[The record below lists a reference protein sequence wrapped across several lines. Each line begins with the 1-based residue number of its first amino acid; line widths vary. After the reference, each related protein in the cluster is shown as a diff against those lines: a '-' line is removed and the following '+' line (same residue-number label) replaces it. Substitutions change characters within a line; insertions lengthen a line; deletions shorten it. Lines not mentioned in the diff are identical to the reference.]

1 MRGWPVTLTEP
12 RLLDEPITLR
22 PVKVSDAR
30 TWREIRV
37 RNAPWLRPWEPTNP
51 ETPLYRSSLGPY
63 ISMVRAMRREA
74 RQGQAVPWV
83 VTFGEEFVGQ
93 LTVGSITWGSARSGQ
108 VGYWIDEAYAGR
120 GIIPTALA
128 MAVDHCFGVI
138 GLHRLEASIR
148 PENHASRRV
157 VEKLGFREEGVR
169 VRQLHIN
176 GAWRDHVCY
185 ALTAEE
191 VPHGLMPRWR
201 SVLGASRLKSL
212 RVWRH
217 TGRGARVSLLDILR
231 CVTWAV
237 SLSRL
242 PFSRSAGGRASEQR
256 DTVRRHRRDLG
267 WRAHPPVAAARIVYG
282 GGDRDNRSRPGTC
295 HRS

>member
-1 MRGWPVTLTEP
+1 MRGWPVTLTEAH
-12 RLLDEPITLR
+12 LLEQPVELR
-22 PVKVSDAR
+22 PVRVSDAR
-30 TWREIRV
+30 MWREIRV

-74 RQGQAVPWV
+74 RQGQAIPWV
-83 VTFGEEFVGQ
+83 VTFGGVFVGQ

-120 GIIPTALA
+120 GITPTALA
-128 MAVDHCFGVI
+128 MAVDHCFGVV

-148 PENHASRRV
+148 PENLPSRRV

-191 VPHGLMPRWR
+191 VPQGLMPRWR
-201 SVLGASRLKSL
+201 SILLASGSN
-212 RVWRH
+212 
-217 TGRGARVSLLDILR
+217 
-231 CVTWAV
+231 
-237 SLSRL
+237 
-242 PFSRSAGGRASEQR
+242 AG
-256 DTVRRHRRDLG
+256 
-267 WRAHPPVAAARIVYG
+267 
-282 GGDRDNRSRPGTC
+282 
-295 HRS
+295 